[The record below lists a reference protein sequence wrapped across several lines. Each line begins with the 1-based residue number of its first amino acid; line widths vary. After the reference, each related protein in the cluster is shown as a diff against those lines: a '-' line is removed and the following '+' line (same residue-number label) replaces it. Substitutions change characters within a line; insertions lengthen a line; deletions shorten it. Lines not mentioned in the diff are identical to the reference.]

1 LSLEVDRRKHECS
14 VQAELAHQRRPQHA
28 GILGHVRDPERLARL
43 QHRADQADAGR
54 EDDLA
59 GFLDE
64 LFVLPVGSAPV
75 LSEAQ
80 PAVLVAAPVL
90 PALPA
95 LGLADR
101 ADHRSQRGA
110 HVLGLAQAAAYLVL
124 EREQLLLAP
133 AMGDLPRDAAVS
145 AETPF
150 GVEKRVTARAEVA

>member
-1 LSLEVDRRKHECS
+1 
-14 VQAELAHQRRPQHA
+14 
-28 GILGHVRDPERLARL
+28 
-43 QHRADQADAGR
+43 
-54 EDDLA
+54 
-59 GFLDE
+59 
-64 LFVLPVGSAPV
+64 
-75 LSEAQ
+75 
-80 PAVLVAAPVL
+80 VLVAAPVL

-150 GVEKRVTARAEVA
+150 GVEKRVTARAEVADTPVRAHASILVVEEGLTRVRLRLKRRAVCRIDLDSRHLPSRLPDERARISAGLGGGPAEELREA